1 MCLIVAT
8 TADGQGNGPANLHNL
23 NESLIDQGQHLLK
36 EVFSEWREQVELAV
50 LLDLE
55 LTTTGG
61 PQQSLLQKVKDV
73 AKHSIKT
80 SHPRLFNQQF
90 AGVGY
95 CAVNGRFL
103 TKALNTYLYEIKP
116 ACSHK
121 MVYLLLVCVF
131 QGALPFPISCISGTM
146 VQATFDQLD
155 TIADMCEK
163 HKLWMHVDAAWGGS
177 VFFSKNLYFSIRRRQ
192 HFASWN
198 PHKMLVAGPPCSA
211 LLLRDTTVWI
221 SSLKLATVL
230 WSIRTAVG
238 SLGLAARLHKAF
250 INVRYAAVAKQ
261 IFVNLC
267 FWFIPPSLRGKEG
280 NTVDPAIKERKQLFL
295 CVFFLS
301 LLFSQKD
308 LDFFLD
314 EMEMIFYDLLKNLKI
329 K

>member
-103 TKALNTYLYEIKP
+103 TKALNTYLYDSGFIISLDEKIKL
-116 ACSHK
+116 AKS
-121 MVYLLLVCVF
+121 

-250 INVRYAAVAKQ
+250 INVRYVLEDMKKRGQ
-261 IFVNLC
+261 FHFLHEPVFVNLC

-280 NTVDPAIKERKQLFL
+280 NTVDPAIKERMRQRGTMM
-295 CVFFLS
+295 V
-301 LLFSQKD
+301 D

-314 EMEMIFYDLLKNLKI
+314 EMEMIYGTVAVQ
-329 K
+329 

>member
-36 EVFSEWREQVELAV
+36 EAFKIILDSARALMSNKRSLVCEWREQVELAV

-221 SSLKLATVL
+221 SIATYL
-230 WSIRTAVG
+230 FHTS
-238 SLGLAARLHKAF
+238 SF
-250 INVRYAAVAKQ
+250 IQHGQPV
-261 IFVNLC
+261 FVNLC

-280 NTVDPAIKERKQLFL
+280 NTVDPAIKERMRQRGTMM
-295 CVFFLS
+295 V
-301 LLFSQKD
+301 D